1 MYYRRRKFHLIFGI
15 SASITAYCVNLMPH
29 TIFLDKLENTV
40 AFYRRG
46 VRLRINNKVKELCKE
61 VMDDLKIPENTQS
74 LIKPFYV
81 FGFHPFHAGTL
92 NKTFGGIIGIPSN
105 FLFRD
110 IADATVEK
118 LVINNKELDQMKV
131 ETNDL
136 FDSLVLSKN
145 AQKYV
150 IAREILKILSN
161 EVYSFAG
168 SLSCI
173 VIIMTSIYSNIA
185 HKFNL
190 YEKKA
195 SYRRILYLFFTLV
208 GYAFWVA
215 FKDAVRCHI
224 DASIDENISKLGL
237 NYIDGG
243 REYYEKELK
252 KNIALRSLME
262 KDGEKSYHVNGNEK
276 RWGFM
281 SLPLSER
288 KSFFESKHL
297 KL

>member
-61 VMDDLKIPENTQS
+61 VMDDLKLPENTQS

-81 FGFHPFHAGTL
+81 FGFHPFQAGTL
-92 NKTFGGIIGIPSN
+92 NKMFGGIIGIPSN
-105 FLFRD
+105 FLFHD
-110 IADATVEK
+110 TADAAVEK
-118 LVINNKELDQMKV
+118 LVINNKELDRMK
-131 ETNDL
+131 EEANDL
-136 FDSLVLSKN
+136 FNSLVLSKN

-150 IAREILKILSN
+150 IAREILKIMSN
-161 EVYSFAG
+161 EVY
-168 SLSCI
+168 LSAD
-173 VIIMTSIYSNIA
+173 V
-185 HKFNL
+185 
-190 YEKKA
+190 
-195 SYRRILYLFFTLV
+195 
-208 GYAFWVA
+208 
-215 FKDAVRCHI
+215 VRCRI
-224 DASIDENISKLGL
+224 DASIDENISQLGL
-237 NYIDGG
+237 NYIEGG
-243 REYYEKELK
+243 KEYYEKELK

-262 KDGEKSYHVNGNEK
+262 KDGEKCYHIDGNEK
-276 RWGFM
+276 RWGFV

-288 KSFFESKHL
+288 RRFFESRHL

>member
-1 MYYRRRKFHLIFGI
+1 MYYRRRKFHFIFGI
-15 SASITAYCVNLMPH
+15 SASITAYCVNLIPH

-46 VRLRINNKVKELCKE
+46 VRLRMNNKVKELCKE

-110 IADATVEK
+110 TADAAVEK
-118 LVINNKELDQMKV
+118 LVINNKELDQMNVKA
-131 ETNDL
+131 NDL
-136 FDSLVLSKN
+136 FDSLILSEN

-161 EVYSFAG
+161 EVYSFA
-168 SLSCI
+168 
-173 VIIMTSIYSNIA
+173 
-185 HKFNL
+185 
-190 YEKKA
+190 
-195 SYRRILYLFFTLV
+195 V

-215 FKDAVRCHI
+215 FKDVVRCHI
-224 DASIDENISKLGL
+224 DANIDENISKLGL

-262 KDGEKSYHVNGNEK
+262 KDGEKSYYVNGNEK

>member
-1 MYYRRRKFHLIFGI
+1 M
-15 SASITAYCVNLMPH
+15 
-29 TIFLDKLENTV
+29 
-40 AFYRRG
+40 
-46 VRLRINNKVKELCKE
+46 RINNKMKELCKE
-61 VMDDLKIPENTQS
+61 VMDDLKLPENTQS

-81 FGFHPFHAGTL
+81 FGFKPFQAGTL

-110 IADATVEK
+110 TADAAIEK
-118 LVINNKELDQMKV
+118 LIINNKELNRLKV

-150 IAREILKILSN
+150 IAREILKIQRN
-161 EVYSFAG
+161 EVYLSAG

-173 VIIMTSIYSNIA
+173 VFIMTAIYSNIVL
-185 HKFNL
+185 KFNL
-190 YEKKA
+190 YEKSA
-195 SYRRILYLFFTLV
+195 SYRRILYIFLTLV

-224 DASIDENISKLGL
+224 EASIDENISTLGS
-237 NYIDGG
+237 NYIEGG
-243 REYYEKELK
+243 KEYYEKELK

-262 KDGEKSYHVNGNEK
+262 KEGENCYHIDGNEK
-276 RWGFM
+276 RWGFI
-281 SLPLSER
+281 SLPLTER
-288 KSFFESKHL
+288 KRFFESKHL

>member
-61 VMDDLKIPENTQS
+61 VMDDLKLPENTQS

-81 FGFHPFHAGTL
+81 FGFHPFQAGTL
-92 NKTFGGIIGIPSN
+92 NKMFGGIIGIPSN
-105 FLFRD
+105 FLFHD
-110 IADATVEK
+110 TADAAVEK
-118 LVINNKELDQMKV
+118 LVINNKELDRMR
-131 ETNDL
+131 EEANDL
-136 FDSLVLSKN
+136 FNSLVLSKN

-150 IAREILKILSN
+150 IAREILKIMSN
-161 EVYSFAG
+161 EVYLSAG

-173 VIIMTSIYSNIA
+173 VIIMTSIYSNIT

-208 GYAFWVA
+208 GCAFWVA
-215 FKDAVRCHI
+215 FKDAVRCRI
-224 DASIDENISKLGL
+224 DATIDENISQLGL
-237 NYIDGG
+237 SYINGG
-243 REYYEKELK
+243 KEYYEKELK

-262 KDGEKSYHVNGNEK
+262 KDGEKCYHIDGNEK

-288 KSFFESKHL
+288 KRFFESRHL